1 MSDQPQRAFSTA
13 FKESVVLRL
22 RAGERL
28 AAVAEELGIRRKL
41 LYQWRHAYRRL
52 GVAGLNRKRGPKP
65 GGKSSGSPPGRASP
79 AAPSSPDG
87 APAAARPGGELAQ
100 AKARIA
106 ELERVIGRQQV
117 DLDFFRTA
125 LRLTDA
131 APQSGIAPTSTR
143 RSKP

>member
-22 RAGERL
+22 QAGERL
-28 AAVAEELGIRRKL
+28 AALADELGIRSKL

-65 GGKSSGSPPGRASP
+65 GGKGSGSPPGRASP
-79 AAPSSPDG
+79 AAPSGPDS
-87 APAAARPGGELAQ
+87 APVAARPGGELAE

-117 DLDFFRTA
+117 DLDFFRRA
-125 LRLTDA
+125 LRLMDA
-131 APQSGIAPTSTR
+131 APQNGIAPTSTR
-143 RSKP
+143 RSKR